1 LLSEELSVRLLQDYD
16 AVRQREV
23 ELVTH
28 LMDILPRIDNLDQQ
42 WLNQLRDAMFHAD
55 HPYMMVFVGPFNSGK
70 SSLINALVGRENL
83 LKIGPTP
90 VTDKVSILRYG
101 EDVQPIEAMNRVQTV
116 FYPAPLLKK
125 VSLVDTPGL
134 DSVFHEHEETTQKFL
149 HRADIIL
156 LVMLATQVM
165 TSSNLEYLKRF
176 KQYGQKV
183 ILVVNQIDLLTEE
196 EQQKVKQYVSD
207 HSKDRLGFA
216 PEVWMVSAKWG
227 LEAQAQTPRDEALW
241 ERSNLGVFEA
251 FVERQLNDA
260 NRLRQKLQTPL
271 QIAKNAHQAAVETV
285 KTNQERYDSYRLIGE
300 NIERQLEQQKND
312 QLRMIRETN
321 AEIEA
326 RFKETSKRAR
336 RALNDL
342 FRLSAV
348 LEFLGRGLL
357 EATFVGRVLRGGK
370 PSRRVHEA
378 FQRHRVYEPLNELKV
393 VSDRLPARLEGQD
406 MKDMQDL
413 AAYAQREV
421 MRMPQDMQ
429 DKLIGTIQVPMSYD
443 RTPTLRMREELEP
456 LEQEAIVTLTDAVE
470 QRHRAAMIY
479 LVLWQLICAV
489 LLVALIVLWGQIAA
503 TNEAPIEFVLLASL
517 IIVSLIGF
525 VTVPLRGRWIHHWYH
540 QELLGIQARYIEA
553 ITKAADA
560 QLATSMQL
568 RQSTVR
574 PLTQLIEA
582 QASVQG
588 KQLTQLQQAEQSVLK
603 LDADVN
609 ALGKRRLLGLTL

>member
-156 LVMLATQVM
+156 LVMLATQAM

-183 ILVVNQIDLLTEE
+183 ILVVNQIDLLNEE

-300 NIERQLEQQKND
+300 NIERQL
-312 QLRMIRETN
+312 
-321 AEIEA
+321 
-326 RFKETSKRAR
+326 
-336 RALNDL
+336 
-342 FRLSAV
+342 
-348 LEFLGRGLL
+348 
-357 EATFVGRVLRGGK
+357 
-370 PSRRVHEA
+370 
-378 FQRHRVYEPLNELKV
+378 
-393 VSDRLPARLEGQD
+393 
-406 MKDMQDL
+406 
-413 AAYAQREV
+413 
-421 MRMPQDMQ
+421 
-429 DKLIGTIQVPMSYD
+429 
-443 RTPTLRMREELEP
+443 
-456 LEQEAIVTLTDAVE
+456 
-470 QRHRAAMIY
+470 
-479 LVLWQLICAV
+479 
-489 LLVALIVLWGQIAA
+489 
-503 TNEAPIEFVLLASL
+503 
-517 IIVSLIGF
+517 
-525 VTVPLRGRWIHHWYH
+525 
-540 QELLGIQARYIEA
+540 
-553 ITKAADA
+553 
-560 QLATSMQL
+560 
-568 RQSTVR
+568 
-574 PLTQLIEA
+574 
-582 QASVQG
+582 
-588 KQLTQLQQAEQSVLK
+588 
-603 LDADVN
+603 
-609 ALGKRRLLGLTL
+609 